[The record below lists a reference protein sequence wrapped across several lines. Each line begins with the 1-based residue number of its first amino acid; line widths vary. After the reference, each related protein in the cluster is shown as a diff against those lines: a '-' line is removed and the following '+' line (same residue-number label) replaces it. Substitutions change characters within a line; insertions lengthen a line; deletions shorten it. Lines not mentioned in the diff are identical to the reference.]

1 MKDRLRSILVRFR
14 EFFTVRRRWVIAGSV
29 FAGVFLLFLFTP
41 NRDSR
46 PARPKPQL
54 GSSQLHSASGYGESA
69 SSEVSAP
76 MSIDTKEVNAL
87 MSSRLPSKIYP
98 ANPGDTGGLF
108 PEPHIA
114 YSAELSVVTR
124 EFARSRSSLEDI
136 LERHRGYVAKLR
148 MVGEPSGSVLSATLR
163 VPSSEYRSTLTE
175 LKGVGLVEHEEE
187 CADEITQQHSDLEAR
202 LVNAQNEEKR
212 IQQLLQNRSEKASD
226 LNSLERQVGLLRG
239 EIERIEAERYAS
251 GNRVTF
257 ANVSFSLREE
267 RALPAETIGAKLRN
281 AAVGGL
287 SDAFESISTI
297 LLFLA
302 GRGPLLAL
310 WAVLIYFPVRF
321 FWRRRSQ
328 WGLGEAEA
336 AKNS

>member
-1 MKDRLRSILVRFR
+1 
-14 EFFTVRRRWVIAGSV
+14 
-29 FAGVFLLFLFTP
+29 
-41 NRDSR
+41 
-46 PARPKPQL
+46 
-54 GSSQLHSASGYGESA
+54 
-69 SSEVSAP
+69 
-76 MSIDTKEVNAL
+76 

>member
-1 MKDRLRSILVRFR
+1 MKDRLRSIVARFR
-14 EFFTVRRRWVIAGSV
+14 ESSSALRRWILAGGVLAVILIL
-29 FAGVFLLFLFTP
+29 FFLTP
-41 NRDSR
+41 NREPR
-46 PARPKPQL
+46 PVPTGHEA
-54 GSSQLHSASGYGESA
+54 GFSSPHSASEYGGST
-69 SSEVSAP
+69 SSEAIP
-76 MSIDTKEVNAL
+76 PESIDTKEMSAP
-87 MSSRLPSKIYP
+87 MSSRMPSKVYP
-98 ANPGDTGGLF
+98 RGPGDTAGLF
-108 PEPHIA
+108 PEPHIV

-124 EFARSRSSLEDI
+124 EFAHSRSSLEEI

-148 MVGEPSGSVLSATLR
+148 MVGQPSGSVLSATLR

-212 IQQLLQNRSEKASD
+212 IQQLLQNRTEKTSD
-226 LNSLERQVGLLRG
+226 LNSLERQAGLLRG
-239 EIERIEAERYAS
+239 EIERIEAERYAA

-287 SDAFESISTI
+287 SDAFESISSI

-302 GRGPLLAL
+302 GRGPSLAL
-310 WAVLIYFPVRF
+310 WAVLIYLPARF

-328 WGLGEAEA
+328 WGSREAEA

>member
-1 MKDRLRSILVRFR
+1 MKDRLRSIFVRFR
-14 EFFTVRRRWVIAGSV
+14 TFSPAQRRWVLASGV
-29 FAGVFLLFLFTP
+29 LAGVFLLFLFTP
-41 NRDSR
+41 SRDPR
-46 PARPKPQL
+46 PLRHGNQAGASLPH
-54 GSSQLHSASGYGESA
+54 GASQN
-69 SSEVSAP
+69 SETTFSETIPPV
-76 MSIDTKEVNAL
+76 SIDTKEMSAP
-87 MSSRLPSKIYP
+87 MSSRLPSKVYP
-98 ANPGDTGGLF
+98 TGPSDTAGF
-108 PEPHIA
+108 RERHIA

-124 EFARSRSSLEDI
+124 EFARSRSSLEEI

-163 VPSSEYRSTLTE
+163 VPSSEYRSTLME

-187 CADEITQQHSDLEAR
+187 CADEITQQHSELEAR

-212 IQQLLQNRSEKASD
+212 IQQLLQNRTEKASD

-239 EIERIEAERYAS
+239 EIERMEAERYAA

-257 ANVSFSLREE
+257 ADVSFSLREE

-281 AAVGGL
+281 AAVNGL
-287 SDAFESISTI
+287 SDAFESISTL

-302 GRGPLLAL
+302 GRGPLLAV
-310 WAVLIYFPVRF
+310 WAALIYFPVRF

-328 WGLGEAEA
+328 WGFREAEA

>member
-1 MKDRLRSILVRFR
+1 M
-14 EFFTVRRRWVIAGSV
+14 
-29 FAGVFLLFLFTP
+29 
-41 NRDSR
+41 N
-46 PARPKPQL
+46 
-54 GSSQLHSASGYGESA
+54 
-69 SSEVSAP
+69 AP
-76 MSIDTKEVNAL
+76 
-87 MSSRLPSKIYP
+87 MSSRLPSKVYP
-98 ANPGDTGGLF
+98 ADPSDKAGLF
-108 PEPHIA
+108 PEPRIA
-114 YSAELSVVTR
+114 YSAELTVVTR
-124 EFARSRSSLEDI
+124 EFAHSRSSLEEI

-148 MVGEPSGSVLSATLR
+148 MVGQPSGSVLSATLR

-212 IQQLLQNRSEKASD
+212 IQQLLQNRTEKASD
-226 LNSLERQVGLLRG
+226 LSSLERQVGLLRG
-239 EIERIEAERYAS
+239 EIERMEAERYAS

-267 RALPAETIGAKLRN
+267 RALPAETIGAKLRS

-287 SDAFESISTI
+287 SDAFESISSI

>member
-1 MKDRLRSILVRFR
+1 MKDRLRSIFVRFR
-14 EFFTVRRRWVIAGSV
+14 AFSPAHRGWVLASGV
-29 FAGVFLLFLFTP
+29 LAGVFLLFLFTP
-41 NRDSR
+41 SRDPR
-46 PARPKPQL
+46 PLRPGHQAVASLPHGASEYG
-54 GSSQLHSASGYGESA
+54 GSTT
-69 SSEVSAP
+69 SEAVP
-76 MSIDTKEVNAL
+76 PVSIDTKEMSA
-87 MSSRLPSKIYP
+87 MSSRLPSKVYP
-98 ANPGDTGGLF
+98 AGPGDTAGLF

-124 EFARSRSSLEDI
+124 EFARSRSSLEEI

-187 CADEITQQHSDLEAR
+187 CADEITQQHSELEAR

-212 IQQLLQNRSEKASD
+212 IQQLLQNRTEKTSD

-239 EIERIEAERYAS
+239 EIERMEAERYAA

-302 GRGPLLAL
+302 GRGPLLAV
-310 WAVLIYFPVRF
+310 WAALIYLPARF

-328 WGLGEAEA
+328 WGSREAEP